1 MGGLKMKKLKI
12 AAAMILPLLIGLALL
27 IMAGGRLRQ
36 AANIEPFFTLWLIL
50 LPAAAGWTAGWQY
63 PRRPLLAGM
72 LSGLI
77 LSLSLALLMLIFLPQ
92 LAWPL
97 LLLFLA
103 ACAVAIAEAAA
114 FAGAVWRRA
123 RSLLLR
129 ERAVAAEEA
138 QAES

>member
-1 MGGLKMKKLKI
+1 MKKLKI

-27 IMAGGRLRQ
+27 LLVGGRLRQ
-36 AANIEPFFTLWLIL
+36 AVNIEPLFTMWLVL
-50 LPAAAGWTAGWQY
+50 LPAAAGWAAGWQY
-63 PRRPLLAGM
+63 PRRPLLAGW
-72 LSGLI
+72 LAGLL
-77 LSLSLALLMLIFLPQ
+77 LSLGLALLMLIFLPQ

-103 ACAVAIAEAAA
+103 ACAVAIAGAAA

-129 ERAVAAEEA
+129 ERAAAAEAEA
-138 QAES
+138 VEAEP